1 MAPEMKFW
9 IEGGDLMTI
18 KLTKSLKIDKPVRT
32 VLEKQPTT
40 IGNMTMTEIRER
52 AFHTYQ
58 VKNTNKEDHLQNQ
71 LTSDVSIVRDHDL
84 HQGLF
89 RLTALKFWINLTVE
103 ITESKSHSNKMDLKD
118 ETTQEKTT
126 KDVL

>member
-1 MAPEMKFW
+1 
-9 IEGGDLMTI
+9 MT
-18 KLTKSLKIDKPVRT
+18 SLKIGKLVRT
-32 VLEKQPTT
+32 VIEKQHTT
-40 IGNMTMTEIRER
+40 IGNMTMTEIREM
-52 AFHTYQ
+52 AFHTYL
-58 VKNTNKEDHLQNQ
+58 VKNTNKEDHMQNQ
-71 LTSDVSIVRDHDL
+71 LTSGVSIVRDHDL

-89 RLTALKFWINLTVE
+89 RLNALKLRINLTVE

>member
-1 MAPEMKFW
+1 M
-9 IEGGDLMTI
+9 
-18 KLTKSLKIDKPVRT
+18 
-32 VLEKQPTT
+32 
-40 IGNMTMTEIRER
+40 
-52 AFHTYQ
+52 
-58 VKNTNKEDHLQNQ
+58 QNQ
-71 LTSDVSIVRDHDL
+71 LTSGVSIARDHDL

-89 RLTALKFWINLTVE
+89 RLNALKLWINLTVE